1 VLTAPVLPC
10 ASGAV
15 YLHFVGRA
23 AGCKDLLLAALLEL
37 AWLGDH
43 CPGELRRDLEDIMPD
58 GMVFTPRTQG
68 ALGTGSALAGAFD
81 VPGLAVVVPKER
93 ASPPALVGPIS
104 THAAC
109 GAHSE

>member
-1 VLTAPVLPC
+1 MLTAPVLPC

-68 ALGTGSALAGAFD
+68 ALGTGSALAGAFR
-81 VPGLAVVVPKER
+81 PAR
-93 ASPPALVGPIS
+93 IPPRPL
-104 THAAC
+104 
-109 GAHSE
+109 E